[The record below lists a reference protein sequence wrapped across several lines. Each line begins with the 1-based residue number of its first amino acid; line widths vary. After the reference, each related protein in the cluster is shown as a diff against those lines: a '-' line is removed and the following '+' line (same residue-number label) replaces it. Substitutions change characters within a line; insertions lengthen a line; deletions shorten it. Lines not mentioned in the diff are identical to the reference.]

1 MFGKLKNIIIYKR
14 MFEIEMN
21 IFVIKILMYVFVSV
35 LKYFDL

>member
-1 MFGKLKNIIIYKR
+1 

-35 LKYFDL
+35 LKYFDLQNI

>member
-1 MFGKLKNIIIYKR
+1 

-35 LKYFDL
+35 LKYFDLQNN